1 MKSLLLLLLLS
12 GFALLGSAQVSLAQS
27 GPTDVVVHSFQWQLK
42 SKLAVSGGGGSG
54 KLPDYSSGDLMN
66 PDRRPTSS
74 PRYDPNRLELP
85 APKYPTIRSDFQG
98 YQSSLQLENTGAK
111 TVVSIEW
118 EHLFFSDKEKR
129 REVRRFAFQAKTEL
143 RPGDQAFIS
152 QQAPLKKPLKLPP
165 PTRQSVV
172 INRITYSD
180 GSAWQRN

>member
-1 MKSLLLLLLLS
+1 MKRLLLLLCLS
-12 GFALLGSAQVSLAQS
+12 GFALLGSAQVSAQS
-27 GPTDVVVHSFQWQLK
+27 GPPDVLVHSFQWQLK
-42 SKLAVSGGGGSG
+42 SKLEVSGGGGSG

-66 PDRRPTSS
+66 PDRRVTSN

-98 YQSSLQLENTGAK
+98 YVSSLQLENTGAK

-129 REVRRFAFQAKTEL
+129 HEVRRFAFRAKGEL

-152 QQAPLKKPLKLPP
+152 QQARLKKPLKLPP
-165 PTRQSVV
+165 PNRQSVV
-172 INRITYSD
+172 INSITYSD
-180 GSAWQRN
+180 GSAWKRN